1 MHDRSELIVTAV
13 NLIASIPARA
23 ETVVEYGAHVLAMPG
38 AERFEVY
45 VDRDNPTTVVVV
57 ERYADD
63 KAFAEHLADPANA
76 VLNDALADLTD
87 GGSSLQFLTP
97 A

>member
-1 MHDRSELIVTAV
+1 MSAV
-13 NLIASIPARA
+13 NLIATIPAYANTADEVRRLREDYA
-23 ETVVEYGAHVLAMPG
+23 AHCLTRDG
-38 AERFEVY
+38 TERFEVY

-63 KAFAEHLADPANA
+63 RAFAEHLADPANA
-76 VLNDALADLTD
+76 VLNDALASLTD
-87 GGSSLQFLTP
+87 GGSSLQFLVP

>member
-1 MHDRSELIVTAV
+1 MAAV

-23 ETVVEYGAHVLAMPG
+23 ETVDDVRALLVEYAAHVVAMPG

-76 VLNDALADLTD
+76 VLNDALASLTD
-87 GGSSLQFLTP
+87 DGSSLQFLVP